1 MGKINHYFIVFFSL
15 LIVCF
20 QPEQSYSQSTNH
32 QKPNI
37 IFILADDLGW
47 GELGCYGNTFNETPN
62 LDKLAAQGIRFTQA
76 YAAAPLCSPT
86 RASILTGE
94 YPVRTGITDFL
105 APKSTEYLNPNKFI
119 TINEQL
125 STASPLPDG
134 SRETYHTGIIGK
146 WHLDTHFGNI
156 KGGPKDFH
164 FDEVIASETKY
175 IADGDYFYPYDKIAT
190 ISTGKPHEYLTD
202 RQSEEAVKFIQQNK
216 DKPFFL
222 YLTYYA
228 VHTKLAAPKN
238 LVKKYKRK
246 FDQKYGTGMA
256 EKIYGPENK
265 RHQANHIDNP
275 YLAAMLE
282 RIDAGV
288 GTIMKTLE
296 KTDLTKNT
304 IVLFFSDNGGA
315 HGVANNGGLR
325 KGKTWLYEGG
335 IREPLII
342 RWPGKIKAGRVSD
355 VPVCSIDF
363 YPTFLDIARTAP
375 PKDQTLD
382 GISLVPLLTKEIK
395 PDPRPLY
402 WYYPAN
408 TMHWKNR
415 MAAAVRKDDYKLIH
429 FFKDNKTELYN
440 LKNDPAEKTNLAN
453 SMPEKTAELKKELQ
467 DWRKKVNAKNPLEG
481 N

>member
-1 MGKINHYFIVFFSL
+1 MLKKYFFPSFLLLSFCMLQQRSL
-15 LIVCF
+15 G
-20 QPEQSYSQSTNH
+20 QSASS
-32 QKPNI
+32 KPNI

-62 LDKLAAQGIRFTQA
+62 LDNLAAGGIRFTQA

-86 RASILTGE
+86 RASIMTGE
-94 YPVRTGITDFL
+94 YPVRTEITDFL
-105 APKSTEYLNPNKFI
+105 APKSPEYLDPGKFT
-119 TINEQL
+119 TINEML
-125 STASPLPDG
+125 SRAG
-134 SRETYHTGIIGK
+134 YHSGIIGK

-175 IADGDYFYPYDKIAT
+175 IAGGDYFYPYDKIAT
-190 ISTGKPHEYLTD
+190 IKKGAKGEYLTD
-202 RQSEEAVKFIQQNK
+202 RQSQEAVKFIKRNQDQ
-216 DKPFFL
+216 PFFL

-238 LVKKYKRK
+238 LVKKYKK
-246 FDQKYGTGMA
+246 KYDAKYGDGMA
-256 EKIYGPENK
+256 EKIYGPKNK
-265 RHQANHIDNP
+265 RHEADHVDNP

-288 GTIMKTLE
+288 GSIMKALRKAGIAENTL
-296 KTDLTKNT
+296 
-304 IVLFFSDNGGA
+304 VVFFSDNGGA

-335 IREPLII
+335 IREPLIM
-342 RWPGKIKAGRVSD
+342 RWPEKIDAGRVSA

-363 YPTFLDIARTAP
+363 YPTFLAMAGLAP

-382 GISLVPLLTKEIK
+382 GISLLPLLSKEKK
-395 PDPRPLY
+395 PDTRPLY
-402 WYYPAN
+402 WFYPAN

-415 MAAAVRKDDYKLIH
+415 MAAAIRKGDYKLIH
-429 FFKDNKTELYN
+429 FFKDGRTALYN
-440 LKNDPAEKTNLAN
+440 LKNDPEEKNNLAKKQ
-453 SMPEKTAELKKELQ
+453 PEKTAELKKLLEY
-467 DWRKKVNAKNPLEG
+467 WRKETGAKNPLAPSYQ
-481 N
+481 NNLTNK

>member
-1 MGKINHYFIVFFSL
+1 
-15 LIVCF
+15 
-20 QPEQSYSQSTNH
+20 
-32 QKPNI
+32 
-37 IFILADDLGW
+37 
-47 GELGCYGNTFNETPN
+47 
-62 LDKLAAQGIRFTQA
+62 
-76 YAAAPLCSPT
+76 
-86 RASILTGE
+86 
-94 YPVRTGITDFL
+94 
-105 APKSTEYLNPNKFI
+105 
-119 TINEQL
+119 
-125 STASPLPDG
+125 
-134 SRETYHTGIIGK
+134 
-146 WHLDTHFGNI
+146 
-156 KGGPKDFH
+156 
-164 FDEVIASETKY
+164 
-175 IADGDYFYPYDKIAT
+175 
-190 ISTGKPHEYLTD
+190 
-202 RQSEEAVKFIQQNK
+202 
-216 DKPFFL
+216 
-222 YLTYYA
+222 
-228 VHTKLAAPKN
+228 
-238 LVKKYKRK
+238 
-246 FDQKYGTGMA
+246 MA
-256 EKIYGPENK
+256 EKIYGTENK
-265 RHQANHIDNP
+265 RHQANHVDNP

-288 GTIMKTLE
+288 GAIMKTLE
-296 KTDLTKNT
+296 KTDLAKNT
-304 IVLFFSDNGGA
+304 IVIFFSDNGGA

-363 YPTFLDIARTAP
+363 YPTFLDIAGTAP

-415 MAAAVRKDDYKLIH
+415 MAAAMRKDDYKLIH

-467 DWRKKVNAKNPLEG
+467 EWRKKVNAKNPLGG